1 MYGLG
6 HAIYFLLTK
15 GQLPLKGSHLTSEE
29 RADFVRK
36 GDSAIAASLSD
47 YYGRSDDPSIVA
59 MRLAMIA
66 AERFEPSKRAS
77 AASVAKILSNAYYV
91 VKNETL
97 RQDYDDAV
105 NATTSRKPR

>member
-1 MYGLG
+1 
-6 HAIYFLLTK
+6 
-15 GQLPLKGSHLTSEE
+15 
-29 RADFVRK
+29 VRK
-36 GDSAIAASLSD
+36 GNSAIAASLSD

-77 AASVAKILSNAYYV
+77 ASTVAKILSHAYHV

-97 RQDYDDAV
+97 RQDYYDAM
-105 NATTSRKPR
+105 NATTVRKPR